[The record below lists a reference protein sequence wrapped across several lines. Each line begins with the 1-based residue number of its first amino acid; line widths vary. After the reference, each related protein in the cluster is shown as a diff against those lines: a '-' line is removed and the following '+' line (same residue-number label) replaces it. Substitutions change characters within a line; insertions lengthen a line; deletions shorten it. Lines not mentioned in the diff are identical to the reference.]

1 MPNELQVL
9 EFDTSKLE
17 LIKRTVAKGAT
28 QDEFELFLHAC
39 KRTGLD
45 PLMKQIH
52 AIKRWSAAEGR
63 ETMAIQTGIDGYRLV
78 AERTGKY
85 AGSDEPLFEI
95 QEGSPYPSK
104 ATVTVW
110 KIVEGTRYPFTASA
124 HWEEYVQKKK
134 DGTIT
139 SFWQRM
145 PKGQLGKCAESLALR
160 KAFPAELSGVYTH
173 EEMMQA
179 DERPHPMTPQI
190 PQVRPKQDATEVD
203 RYTGEPRQEDGV
215 DSRDASLETAG
226 LPRPTILKGNDAPA
240 PKSAAEFAKNM
251 ADKMDDQYED
261 GLIGNLQPYTGM
273 KAYQTKAKPGYFDL
287 EDGQGGLIRKF
298 KYFDPEMDLTSGMK
312 RVYYRTENYQGKVSF
327 TATKIEAL
335 E

>member
-1 MPNELQVL
+1 MSNDLQTI
-9 EFDTSKLE
+9 EFDSSKLD

-85 AGSDEPLFEI
+85 AGSDEPVFEM
-95 QEGSPYPSK
+95 QAGAPYPSK

-110 KIVEGTRYPFTASA
+110 KIVEGQRYPFTASA
-124 HWEEYVQKKK
+124 HWDEYVQKKK

-173 EEMMQA
+173 EEMQQA
-179 DERPHPMTPQI
+179 ENDVSEKEVMKRALNTPAIISI
-190 PQVRPKQDATEVD
+190 PEVRPRNDTTMVQPATD
-203 RYTGEPRQEDGV
+203 KYTGERQEDG
-215 DSRDASLETAG
+215 A
-226 LPRPTILKGNDAPA
+226 
-240 PKSAAEFAKNM
+240 
-251 ADKMDDQYED
+251 
-261 GLIGNLQPYTGM
+261 
-273 KAYQTKAKPGYFDL
+273 DL
-287 EDGQGGLIRKF
+287 EDPNTPANSDAPVPSAADFCKQQAQKMSDSPIFTFGKHKGKTPYDQAVPDDYLAWIEPMLAKQIDDPAKARYAAVNQALLAAVRAAAMDRGLLNF
-298 KYFDPEMDLTSGMK
+298 
-312 RVYYRTENYQGKVSF
+312 
-327 TATKIEAL
+327 EAK
-335 E
+335 

>member
-1 MPNELQVL
+1 MSNDLQTI
-9 EFDTSKLE
+9 EFDSSKLD

-85 AGSDEPLFEI
+85 AGSDEPVFEMK
-95 QEGSPYPSK
+95 EDVPYPSK

-110 KIVEGTRYPFTASA
+110 KIVEGQRYPFTASA

-173 EEMMQA
+173 DEMMQA
-179 DERPHPMTPQI
+179 DEQPHPTVSQI
-190 PQVRPKQDATEVD
+190 PQVRPKQDATMVQPE
-203 RYTGEPRQEDGV
+203 RQEDDVAPALGE
-215 DSRDASLETAG
+215 SQPTLQTAE
-226 LPRPTILKGNDAPA
+226 RPHAPA
-240 PKSAAEFAKNM
+240 PSAAEYCRQKADGMSNSPIFTFGKHKGQTPFDAKVP
-251 ADKMDDQYED
+251 DDYLAWIEPMLAKQVTD
-261 GLIGNLQPYTGM
+261 PS
-273 KAYQTKAKPGYFDL
+273 KARYQ
-287 EDGQGGLIRKF
+287 
-298 KYFDPEMDLTSGMK
+298 
-312 RVYYRTENYQGKVSF
+312 
-327 TATKIEAL
+327 ATNQAL
-335 E
+335 LDAVRAAMLDRNAMPLG